1 MSVRRD
7 ETVGYQP
14 LLQRSAQTPKVLDTA
29 PLLRV
34 KKDMFASG
42 SCLFPK
48 SFLGHQIERYRANGT
63 TPSLGSL
70 GELEPSFL
78 KQAEPSEFTMFSQQ
92 ALAKGHLGG
101 CSTAL
106 GTMTKQKTL
115 QELWAMAVALPHV
128 PPL

>member
-1 MSVRRD
+1 M
-7 ETVGYQP
+7 
-14 LLQRSAQTPKVLDTA
+14 A

-63 TPSLGSL
+63 TPSPGSL

-78 KQAEPSEFTMFSQQ
+78 KQAEPSEIYHVQPTSSCEGPSWWLQYHPGHTDQ
-92 ALAKGHLGG
+92 GEDPARSLGNGSGLAS
-101 CSTAL
+101 CSP
-106 GTMTKQKTL
+106 
-115 QELWAMAVALPHV
+115 V
-128 PPL
+128 